1 MGSCRVDFK
10 AGGRVMRAIDDGQAF
25 WGFALSAYAR
35 EGVAAECLALQD
47 RHGAC
52 VMLLLFLCW
61 RATQC
66 MTLDAAALREAGLR
80 IAVHERHLG
89 APLRAARRAL
99 AAPARGD
106 WPWLQQARARLG
118 AVELAS
124 ERLQARALA
133 AVAHTAPAPDDARAL
148 AREMLGAYLGTLW
161 PVPAPDT
168 AARLADCVL
177 AAVPYP
183 PG

>member
-1 MGSCRVDFK
+1 
-10 AGGRVMRAIDDGQAF
+10 MRAFDDGQAF
-25 WGFALSAYAR
+25 WDFALAAWVR
-35 EGVAAECLALQD
+35 EGVAAECLMLQD
-47 RHGAC
+47 RHGAR

-61 RATQC
+61 RATQRVV
-66 MTLDAAALREAGLR
+66 LDAAALREADLR
-80 IAVHERHLG
+80 ISVHERHLG

-106 WPWLQQARARLG
+106 WPWLQPALARLG
-118 AVELAS
+118 ALELAS

-133 AVAHTAPAPDDARAL
+133 AVAHTAPAPGDARAL
-148 AREMLGAYLGTLW
+148 ARQMLGAYFGTLW
-161 PVPAPDT
+161 PVPAPDS